1 MNPSEEQFA
10 RNFIVADKKE
20 RYLTVLESARG
31 RKKVLA
37 GFHHCRDVGS
47 QFADQV
53 TAVVLRTI
61 PGLGG

>member
-1 MNPSEEQFA
+1 VNPPEEQFA

-20 RYLTVLESARG
+20 RYLTLLKSVRG
-31 RKKVLA
+31 RRKMLA
-37 GFHHCRDVGS
+37 GFHHSRDVDS

-53 TAVVLRTI
+53 TAIVLRTI